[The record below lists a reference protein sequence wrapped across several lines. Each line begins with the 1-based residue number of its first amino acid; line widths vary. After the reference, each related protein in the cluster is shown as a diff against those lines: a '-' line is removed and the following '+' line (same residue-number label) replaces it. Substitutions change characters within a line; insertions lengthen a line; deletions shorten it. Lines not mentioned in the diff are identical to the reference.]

1 MNENRQNSFQIIS
14 DGACDIGLETA
25 RQHQIE
31 IVPFYV
37 TFDGQQYVKEEKEM
51 KVRDIYQKMKDMPGT
66 FPKTSLPTVMD
77 YVEVFQPYVEK
88 GIPILCICLSAKFT
102 GSYNSAQLAKEEL
115 RGQYA
120 HAEIEVIDSTLAT
133 VLQGSFVLE
142 AARMRDQ
149 GIPLQETVHLLER
162 LKKTGRIFFT
172 IGTMEYL
179 AHGGR
184 AGKVL
189 STIGAKLPFKP
200 LIVMKEGEL
209 FPSGVSRSRKH
220 ALRKV
225 IQMMEI
231 FCTAN
236 HVRTEE
242 YRVMTGF
249 GYDQQ
254 ECEEFSKELAQRIGI
269 VPEMMQIGA
278 TIGVHTGPDPI
289 GTGLIRRFE
298 AI

>member
-1 MNENRQNSFQIIS
+1 M
-14 DGACDIGLETA
+14 
-25 RQHQIE
+25 
-31 IVPFYV
+31 
-37 TFDGQQYVKEEKEM
+37 
-51 KVRDIYQKMKDMPGT
+51 
-66 FPKTSLPTVMD
+66 
-77 YVEVFQPYVEK
+77 
-88 GIPILCICLSAKFT
+88 
-102 GSYNSAQLAKEEL
+102 
-115 RGQYA
+115 
-120 HAEIEVIDSTLAT
+120 
-133 VLQGSFVLE
+133 
-142 AARMRDQ
+142 
-149 GIPLQETVHLLER
+149 
-162 LKKTGRIFFT
+162 
-172 IGTMEYL
+172 
-179 AHGGR
+179 
-184 AGKVL
+184 L